1 MNTGQKNTKGR
12 TIYRG
17 PRGGEYVLS
26 AGGWKITK
34 FTKASTAAAA
44 PAPAAAP
51 TPAPV
56 AGNTGQKNTKGR
68 TIFRG
73 PRGGEYVLNGT
84 RKIRTFTRATAA
96 AAAPAP
102 PARSALNNAKAHMN
116 TLPTAAARKAYLR
129 SMTGNMANA
138 NWHAL
143 DRYKQHLNF
152 TGPIAKKLAKMLKL
166 NNNTYINKQGFV
178 FNRFLKRANLTTSQA
193 NVMRTRA
200 FNKDPKHLAK
210 LKIPYVGP
218 GRPNEAFMKK
228 HKLKN
233 STLLQTGKT
242 SNGVNT
248 GVHKRVY
255 FNKNGILYYLTLNG
269 RKNSVVHATQNF
281 RIHGGSRNLRQLKR
295 EIGWVNPSY
304 PRAEIPPATPEV
316 RRSSPVLLANMMNQ
330 IYNGGRGANVN
341 ARRYTNAER
350 NVLIRRLTYS
360 IDYFKEQR
368 NTKKAEAA
376 RHRTNLRAPA
386 ISAAERQRLQA
397 LASAANERVGY
408 YNDAVRAY
416 SRGLRAVKPL
426 TGAVTPR
433 ARAMAATPNR
443 STPAPAN
450 VEENIIY
457 MPLNRPH
464 LVVKVPGVTHPI
476 YLNPNTF
483 TGLVK
488 NAARVNIAPANVR
501 NWLRMARRNFPNEPL
516 FRHPLAAKNVTAS
529 HIRFSRA

>member
-17 PRGGEYVLS
+17 PRGGEYVLGP
-26 AGGWKITK
+26 AGSKIRSFK
-34 FTKASTAAAA
+34 KVSGAAAA
-44 PAPAAAP
+44 PAPAAP
-51 TPAPV
+51 
-56 AGNTGQKNTKGR
+56 
-68 TIFRG
+68 
-73 PRGGEYVLNGT
+73 
-84 RKIRTFTRATAA
+84 
-96 AAAPAP
+96 
-102 PARSALNNAKAHMN
+102 SALNNAKAHMN
-116 TLPTAAARKAYLR
+116 TLKTMKARKAYHKTRAL
-129 SMTGNMANA
+129 NMEVA
-138 NWHAL
+138 NWTAL
-143 DRYKQHLNF
+143 GKYKNTLNYRARAARSAARAA
-152 TGPIAKKLAKMLKL
+152 PVAAPVAAPAVPPAVVKKLAKMMKL
-166 NNNTYINKQGFV
+166 STKEYINKTGTMY
-178 FNRFLKRANLTTSQA
+178 NNLA
-193 NVMRTRA
+193 RVKIGMPHAYYNNARVRA
-200 FNKDPKHLAK
+200 FNKDPKF
-210 LKIPYVGP
+210 LKQYAIPYIYGN
-218 GRPNEAFMKK
+218 RPNEEGIKTK
-228 HKLKN
+228 LKLKN
-233 STLLQTGKT
+233 SLLLRWGRGTF
-242 SNGVNT
+242 NGRNI
-248 GVHKRVY
+248 GVAKKVY
-255 FNKNGILYYLTLNG
+255 FNKAGHLHYISLNG
-269 RKNSVVHATQNF
+269 KKHPIDSLSTHPLF
-281 RIHGGSRNLRQLKR
+281 RVSKPKEIRNLKR
-295 EIGWVNPSY
+295 NIANVNPNY
-304 PRAEIPPATPEV
+304 PLSAVPPATPPPV
-316 RRSSPVLLANMMNQ
+316 RATRSSPELLANMMNQ

-350 NVLIRRLTYS
+350 NVLIRRLTHS
-360 IDYFKEQR
+360 IGHFKEQR
-368 NTKKAEAA
+368 NAKKAEAA

-433 ARAMAATPNR
+433 ARAMPNTPNR